1 MVRDYAVMHILRAI
15 RINARGM
22 SRRFDKCLE
31 QISIVIVMAALKQRA
46 NALKSHARINRLHVE
61 IAHRAVLKLLV
72 LHENNVPD
80 LDKAVAVLFR
90 AARRAAPNML
100 TVVIKNLGAR
110 PAWPRWTHLPIVV

>member
-1 MVRDYAVMHILRAI
+1 MVCNHTVVHILCAI
-15 RINARGM
+15 RVNARGM
-22 SRRFDKCLE
+22 SRCFDQCLE

-46 NALKSHARINRLHVE
+46 NALKSHTRINRLHVE

-72 LHENNVPD
+72 LHENNVPY
-80 LDKAVAVLFR
+80 LDKAVAVFFW
-90 AARRAAPNML
+90 AAGRAAPNML

>member
-1 MVRDYAVMHILRAI
+1 MVCNHAVMHILCAI
-15 RINARGM
+15 RINAGSV
-22 SRRFDKCLE
+22 SRRFDQCFE
-31 QISIVIVMAALKQRA
+31 QIGIVIVMAALKQRA

-110 PAWPRWTHLPIVV
+110 PARPRWTHLPIVV